1 MRLTFLG
8 TGDAF
13 GSGGRLHTCFHLA
26 RGEASLLI
34 DCGAS
39 AMIGI
44 RRAGL
49 DPNRIATILI
59 SHLHGDH
66 FGGLPFFIL
75 DGQLVSRRTQPLTLV
90 GPPGLAARLET
101 LMEAMFAGSTKAA
114 RKFTVS
120 VVELEPGTATAVE
133 DLTVTGFEVLHP
145 SGAPSLALRLGVDG
159 KVIAYTGDTE
169 WVPALIDAGKNA
181 DLLIAEAYF
190 YDRQVRFHLDYA
202 TLQAHLPEIG
212 AKRVIVTHMSPEM
225 LGRVAELGIDAAED
239 GKVIEIA

>member
-13 GSGGRLHTCFHLA
+13 GSGGRLHTCFHLE
-26 RGEASLLI
+26 RDDASLLI

-75 DGQLVSRRTQPLTLV
+75 DGQLISRRTQPLTLV
-90 GPPGLAARLET
+90 GPPGLTARLDT
-101 LMEAMFAGSTKAA
+101 LMEAMFAGSTQAT
-114 RKFTVS
+114 RKFAVTVL
-120 VVELEPGTATAVE
+120 EL
-133 DLTVTGFEVLHP
+133 
-145 SGAPSLALRLGVDG
+145 
-159 KVIAYTGDTE
+159 
-169 WVPALIDAGKNA
+169 
-181 DLLIAEAYF
+181 
-190 YDRQVRFHLDYA
+190 
-202 TLQAHLPEIG
+202 
-212 AKRVIVTHMSPEM
+212 
-225 LGRVAELGIDAAED
+225 
-239 GKVIEIA
+239 

>member
-90 GPPGLAARLET
+90 GPPGLAARLLDGT
-101 LMEAMFAGSTKAA
+101 
-114 RKFTVS
+114 R
-120 VVELEPGTATAVE
+120 PGGDNPSPSR
-133 DLTVTGFEVLHP
+133 DLSRDH
-145 SGAPSLALRLGVDG
+145 R
-159 KVIAYTGDTE
+159 
-169 WVPALIDAGKNA
+169 
-181 DLLIAEAYF
+181 
-190 YDRQVRFHLDYA
+190 
-202 TLQAHLPEIG
+202 AH
-212 AKRVIVTHMSPEM
+212 S
-225 LGRVAELGIDAAED
+225 
-239 GKVIEIA
+239 

>member
-13 GSGGRLHTCFHLA
+13 GSGGRLNTCFHLE
-26 RGEASLLI
+26 RGETSLLI

-39 AMIGI
+39 SMIGI

-90 GPPGLAARLET
+90 GPPGLAARLDT

-114 RKFTVS
+114 RKFTVT
-120 VVELEPGTATAVE
+120 VVELEPGTATPVE

-190 YDRQVRFHLDYA
+190 YDRQVRYHLDYA
-202 TLQAHLPEIG
+202 TLQAHRPEIG

-225 LGRVAELGIDAAED
+225 LARVAELGIDAAED
-239 GKVIEIA
+239 GMAVEIA

>member
-13 GSGGRLHTCFHLA
+13 GSGGRLNTCFHLD
-26 RGEASLLI
+26 RGAASLLI

-39 AMIGI
+39 SMIAI
-44 RRAGL
+44 RRAGV
-49 DPNRIATILI
+49 DPNAIATILI

-75 DGQLVSRRTQPLTLV
+75 DAQLVSRRTTPLTLV
-90 GPPGLAARLET
+90 GPPGLAERLDR
-101 LMEAMFAGSTKAA
+101 LMEAMFAGSSKAA
-114 RKFTVS
+114 RKFAVT
-120 VVELEPGTATAVE
+120 VVELEPGTPETID

-145 SGAPSLALRLGVDG
+145 SGAPSLALRLAADDQ
-159 KVIAYTGDTE
+159 VIAYTGDTE
-169 WVPALIDAGKNA
+169 WVPALIDAGRNA

-190 YDRQVRFHLDYA
+190 YDRPVRFHLDYA
-202 TLQAHLPEIG
+202 TLQFHLPEIG

-225 LGRVAELGIDAAED
+225 LDRVAELGIDAAED
-239 GKVIEIA
+239 GLAIEIP